1 MKRYALVASLALC
14 ASAIAA
20 NDTPL
25 SGAWNI
31 APSGSA
37 ASTGELVFRMT
48 PADGGDPVEV
58 TVTVRSGTNDI
69 GVARDIRQALGS
81 QLRRDRFNVEL
92 GEGANVLVT
101 DPRGKPNFSL
111 ELLDSDVE
119 NLRVL
124 VQSVAPAAPPTV
136 PAQAV
141 PATPPLTA
149 PAPNT
154 VPGIAT
160 PPTTP
165 PDIDGQS
172 AAPPPE
178 SSPPLPN
185 DSAPPN
191 ATPGG
196 AGQPAS
202 APPPIATPGD
212 APANAPPP
220 PG

>member
-1 MKRYALVASLALC
+1 MKRAYALVAALTLC
-14 ASAIAA
+14 AGAIAA
-20 NDTPL
+20 NNTPL

-48 PADGGDPVEV
+48 PGDGSDPVEV
-58 TVTVRSGTNDI
+58 TVTVHTGTNDI
-69 GVARDIRQALGS
+69 GVARDIRQALS
-81 QLRRDRFNVEL
+81 AQLRRDQFNVQL

-119 NLRVL
+119 NLRVV
-124 VQSVAPAAPPTV
+124 VQSVAAAAPPTV
-136 PAQAV
+136 PEQAV
-141 PATPPLTA
+141 PATPPQTA

-154 VPGIAT
+154 APGNALPPPT
-160 PPTTP
+160 PPPGNAAP
-165 PDIDGQS
+165 P

-178 SSPPLPN
+178 SSPPMPN
-185 DSAPPN
+185 DSPPPN
-191 ATPGG
+191 TGG

-212 APANAPPP
+212 AAASAPPR
-220 PG
+220 G